1 MKCDRSNRW
10 KCPMCLENI
19 FASDLKTVKYENTN
33 THLLPDP
40 SIGETTTV
48 TLKNSSTITQ
58 EEYERFYE
66 NNPNFKRALKS
77 QRYRG
82 QRKKPALNKQSKIS
96 EPKTS
101 DQVEG
106 DQKVGEIST
115 ELNNDEE
122 SDEECDSNKNQ
133 FMKFRHITVTKGNLS
148 PQLLYLKTSFLTP
161 STTATS
167 PHTKAAIPAD
177 CTLIDQLQLLH
188 QAIPLEDSP
197 ESVYSRIMYRSVP
210 AILNIHHREKTELLT
225 LQREYQSH
233 LYRFLQQYHPQPS
246 SLSAQSIESLLL
258 QAQGGSDDDDAYN
271 PYREDWK
278 TIQYLQYALE
288 MIEQRHQKFLLGLGQ
303 FTYEEYLLTTVPMET
318 IPVFP
323 ASPVLPALV
332 DVPPTNTVINSN
344 NGNNTIQSQVNTNNG
359 GESLISSFYQSE
371 SGSYSFLHPLC
382 QRCLLDYY
390 ASFPTHSL
398 NITNEFA
405 TNNARNNE
413 NPSLPSSTVDTP
425 QSQSSPPLFPYPE
438 YILGKVLE
446 IEKIRITSSL
456 KQRYSFLRHLPL
468 HLEIEFIEIDVRS
481 LVNKSIYNKFQNEIM
496 KRNSK
501 RLEKKKLENIQM
513 KLLEEKR

>member
-10 KCPMCLENI
+10 KCPMCLENV

-40 SIGETTTV
+40 SIGETSTV
-48 TLKNSSTITQ
+48 TFKNSRTITQ

-82 QRKKPALNKQSKIS
+82 QRNKPAHNKQSKRS
-96 EPKTS
+96 EPNKTS

-106 DQKVGEIST
+106 DQKAGEST
-115 ELNNDEE
+115 TEMNNDEE
-122 SDEECDSNKNQ
+122 SNEESDSNKNQ

-161 STTATS
+161 AATS
-167 PHTKAAIPAD
+167 PHAKASIPAD

-197 ESVYSRIMYRSVP
+197 ESVFSRIMYRSVP
-210 AILNIHHREKTELLT
+210 AILNTHHREKRELLT
-225 LQREYQSH
+225 LQREYQGH

-258 QAQGGSDDDDAYN
+258 QSQGGSDDDDAYN

-278 TIQYLQYALE
+278 AIQYLQYALE
-288 MIEQRHQKFLLGLGQ
+288 MIEQRHQKFLLALGQ

-318 IPVFP
+318 ISVSP
-323 ASPVLPALV
+323 ASPVLPAIV
-332 DVPPTNTVINSN
+332 DAPTANNSN
-344 NGNNTIQSQVNTNNG
+344 NGSNVIQSQGNANNG
-359 GESLISSFYQSE
+359 GESLISSFYQNE

-390 ASFPTHSL
+390 TTLP
-398 NITNEFA
+398 TNESSA
-405 TNNARNNE
+405 NVRNNE
-413 NPSLPSSTVDTP
+413 DSSLPSSTTDTLHI
-425 QSQSSPPLFPYPE
+425 QSSPALFPSPE
-438 YILGKVLE
+438 YILGRVLE

-481 LVNKSIYNKFQNEIM
+481 LVNKSIYSKFQNEIM